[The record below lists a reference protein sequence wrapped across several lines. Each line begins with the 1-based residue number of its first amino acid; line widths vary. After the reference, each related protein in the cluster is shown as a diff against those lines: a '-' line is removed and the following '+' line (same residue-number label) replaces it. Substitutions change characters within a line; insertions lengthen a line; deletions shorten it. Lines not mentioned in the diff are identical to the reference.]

1 MRFVKVLASIVFS
14 LIIIIA
20 LVGYFA
26 VRNFDLNK
34 YKSFATEMVEQQ
46 TGRHLAING
55 DARIG
60 ISLTPTVDLND
71 VELSNPEWA
80 KNPQMLKVKQLE
92 VKFAIIPLLKK
103 QVVID
108 KVNLIAPEIYLE
120 KAKDGVASWTFKTS
134 SPQAAAAA
142 VKKAPQADKISA
154 QAVAENP
161 GAAALAGFAARNV
174 TIENGLVN
182 YFDAKTGKETNVKIN
197 QITMEA
203 PAVDQQM
210 TAGFDVTYNGQP
222 IKGDLVLGA
231 LNSLLENKE
240 PYPFKLTAEAFGV
253 DFDLQ
258 GSAEDL
264 MSAPRYAVLANIYNP
279 AGNFNAPE
287 TTLKAL
293 ADGDVNQADIK
304 IQTLNIVN
312 NLITGKVKAV
322 WSGKVPSVD
331 ATLSS
336 DKINLQN
343 FSGNSNFAL
352 ELPSIIGTAQA
363 AEMVPATAVPYEM
376 LKQVNAKANLSV
388 KQLVISPGMQA
399 DNVVV
404 KADLQNGVLKV
415 NPLQLQFGGGNID
428 GNLTA
433 NANTRNIQL
442 KLTSKNMLL
451 QNLHKEFKVD
461 GANDFGVLSGGNVDL
476 DIDVSSNGS
485 TYRQLVQNLNG
496 QVIAI
501 VDKSVIQTGA
511 LSFMSGN
518 FISQLLG
525 TLKIDTSKAEK
536 LNLTCGV
543 VRADLG
549 SGKANFPKG
558 IVLNAKEL
566 TLVSDGNINL
576 VNDKIDFDLRPFSG
590 KVSNTNVMQ
599 AISSLIKIKGTL
611 QSPKIALDDKE
622 ALKTIVGVATTG
634 GTAYLG
640 SKLLLDADGSPCYT
654 ALKGTPYANRF
665 PKPSGVAATTQ
676 NVYQETTD
684 QVGKGLKAIINTPK
698 DILKALKSP
707 KKTSGSSN

>member
-1 MRFVKVLASIVFS
+1 M
-14 LIIIIA
+14 
-20 LVGYFA
+20 
-26 VRNFDLNK
+26 
-34 YKSFATEMVEQQ
+34 
-46 TGRHLAING
+46 
-55 DARIG
+55 
-60 ISLTPTVDLND
+60 
-71 VELSNPEWA
+71 
-80 KNPQMLKVKQLE
+80 
-92 VKFAIIPLLKK
+92 
-103 QVVID
+103 
-108 KVNLIAPEIYLE
+108 
-120 KAKDGVASWTFKTS
+120 
-134 SPQAAAAA
+134 
-142 VKKAPQADKISA
+142 
-154 QAVAENP
+154 
-161 GAAALAGFAARNV
+161 

-352 ELPSIIGTAQA
+352 GLPSIIGTAQA

-404 KADLQNGVLKV
+404 KTDLQDGVLKV

-599 AISSLIKIKGTL
+599 AIL
-611 QSPKIALDDKE
+611 
-622 ALKTIVGVATTG
+622 
-634 GTAYLG
+634 
-640 SKLLLDADGSPCYT
+640 
-654 ALKGTPYANRF
+654 R
-665 PKPSGVAATTQ
+665 
-676 NVYQETTD
+676 
-684 QVGKGLKAIINTPK
+684 
-698 DILKALKSP
+698 
-707 KKTSGSSN
+707 

>member
-1 MRFVKVLASIVFS
+1 M
-14 LIIIIA
+14 
-20 LVGYFA
+20 
-26 VRNFDLNK
+26 
-34 YKSFATEMVEQQ
+34 
-46 TGRHLAING
+46 
-55 DARIG
+55 
-60 ISLTPTVDLND
+60 
-71 VELSNPEWA
+71 
-80 KNPQMLKVKQLE
+80 
-92 VKFAIIPLLKK
+92 
-103 QVVID
+103 
-108 KVNLIAPEIYLE
+108 
-120 KAKDGVASWTFKTS
+120 
-134 SPQAAAAA
+134 
-142 VKKAPQADKISA
+142 
-154 QAVAENP
+154 
-161 GAAALAGFAARNV
+161 

-622 ALKTIVGVATTG
+622 ALKTIVGVATTAERPIWVQSCCWMP
-634 GTAYLG
+634 TAVRVIRL
-640 SKLLLDADGSPCYT
+640 
-654 ALKGTPYANRF
+654 
-665 PKPSGVAATTQ
+665 
-676 NVYQETTD
+676 
-684 QVGKGLKAIINTPK
+684 
-698 DILKALKSP
+698 
-707 KKTSGSSN
+707 